1 MTEEELTAIENRA
14 TAATPGP
21 WATHDQGREDYS
33 ICRDNGNNTCCP
45 LFERIGPDDGG
56 IDGAFISAARVDVPA
71 LIAEVRRLRAEVAM
85 AYGHDYAKANPTY
98 TGPCPLCHREDIA
111 DEVIRL
117 REQLAAIDTL
127 HKQWVI
133 KFINGYERS
142 KGVERLVDAIG
153 KILHPQER
161 EA

>member
-1 MTEEELTAIENRA
+1 MSDRCWCTMCLQMVRA
-14 TAATPGP
+14 
-21 WATHDQGREDYS
+21 
-33 ICRDNGNNTCCP
+33 
-45 LFERIGPDDGG
+45 DD
-56 IDGAFISAARVDVPA
+56 IHSCYD
-71 LIAEVRRLRAEVAM
+71 
-85 AYGHDYAKANPTY
+85 AKAVAD
-98 TGPCPLCHREDIA
+98 HREA
-111 DEVIRL
+111 ERDEVIRL

>member
-1 MTEEELTAIENRA
+1 MGMEVAECQMDA
-14 TAATPGP
+14 
-21 WATHDQGREDYS
+21 
-33 ICRDNGNNTCCP
+33 
-45 LFERIGPDDGG
+45 DGV
-56 IDGAFISAARVDVPA
+56 FIAAARVDVPA
-71 LIAEVRRLRAEVAM
+71 LIAEVR
-85 AYGHDYAKANPTY
+85 
-98 TGPCPLCHREDIA
+98 
-111 DEVIRL
+111 RL

-133 KFINGYERS
+133 KFLSGYERS

>member
-1 MTEEELTAIENRA
+1 MTEERLHEIYQHIA
-14 TAATPGP
+14 
-21 WATHDQGREDYS
+21 
-33 ICRDNGNNTCCP
+33 
-45 LFERIGPDDGG
+45 DGG
-56 IDGAFISAARVDVPA
+56 DCNGVTERA
-71 LIAEVRRLRAEVAM
+71 LLDFVAEVRRLSAEVAM
-85 AYGHDYAKANPTY
+85 AYGHDYFKANPTY
-98 TGPCPLCHREDIA
+98 TGPCPLCHREGMA

-133 KFINGYERS
+133 KFLNGYERS

-153 KILHPQER
+153 KILHPQE

>member
-1 MTEEELTAIENRA
+1 MTEERLHEIDQHIADGSGDCNGHTERA
-14 TAATPGP
+14 
-21 WATHDQGREDYS
+21 
-33 ICRDNGNNTCCP
+33 
-45 LFERIGPDDGG
+45 L
-56 IDGAFISAARVDVPA
+56 VDLV
-71 LIAEVRRLRAEVAM
+71 AEVR
-85 AYGHDYAKANPTY
+85 
-98 TGPCPLCHREDIA
+98 
-111 DEVIRL
+111 RL

-133 KFINGYERS
+133 KFLSGYERS

>member
-1 MTEEELTAIENRA
+1 MTKQELAAIEARVTAIR
-14 TAATPGP
+14 TALSVEVDEAVS
-21 WATHDQGREDYS
+21 E
-33 ICRDNGNNTCCP
+33 
-45 LFERIGPDDGG
+45 
-56 IDGAFISAARVDVPA
+56 SARDVPA
-71 LIAEVRRLRAEVAM
+71 LIAEVRRLSAEVAM

-98 TGPCPLCHREDIA
+98 TGPCPLCHREDRA
-111 DEVIRL
+111 DEVRRL

-133 KFINGYERS
+133 KFISGYERS
-142 KGVERLVDAIG
+142 KGVERLVDAIS

>member
-1 MTEEELTAIENRA
+1 MTKK
-14 TAATPGP
+14 
-21 WATHDQGREDYS
+21 DV
-33 ICRDNGNNTCCP
+33 
-45 LFERIGPDDGG
+45 
-56 IDGAFISAARVDVPA
+56 VDV
-71 LIAEVRRLRAEVAM
+71 LREFGSEGM
-85 AYGHDYAKANPTY
+85 
-98 TGPCPLCHREDIA
+98 A

-133 KFINGYERS
+133 KFISGYERS
-142 KGVERLVDAIG
+142 KGVERLVDAIS

>member
-1 MTEEELTAIENRA
+1 MTEERLHEI
-14 TAATPGP
+14 
-21 WATHDQGREDYS
+21 DQH
-33 ICRDNGNNTCCP
+33 IA
-45 LFERIGPDDGG
+45 DGG
-56 IDGAFISAARVDVPA
+56 GDCNGTTDRA
-71 LIAEVRRLRAEVAM
+71 LKDLVAEVRRLSAEVAM

-98 TGPCPLCHREDIA
+98 TGPCPLCHREDMA

-133 KFINGYERS
+133 KFISGYERS